1 MFWSLWSPQ
10 CLWPLCNI
18 QWWSIHLFNPVTFS
32 AKLYQISFRKLT
44 FKHAL
49 VIPFMFFNLIFLLL
63 ISSSSLSPYHKLYL
77 IFQYIRFALS
87 MKRVSLG
94 SITYLVQHLISLP
107 QKHMEKQNAPESQFD
122 SLVVILFQG
131 GEKQI
136 GSIYKLSQIV
146 LSSSCSQWN
155 MRIY

>member
-49 VIPFMFFNLIFLLL
+49 VIPFMYF
-63 ISSSSLSPYHKLYL
+63 HKLYL
-77 IFQYIRFALS
+77 IFQYIKFALS
-87 MKRVSLG
+87 MKRVSLD

-107 QKHMEKQNAPESQFD
+107 QKHMEKQNAPESHFD